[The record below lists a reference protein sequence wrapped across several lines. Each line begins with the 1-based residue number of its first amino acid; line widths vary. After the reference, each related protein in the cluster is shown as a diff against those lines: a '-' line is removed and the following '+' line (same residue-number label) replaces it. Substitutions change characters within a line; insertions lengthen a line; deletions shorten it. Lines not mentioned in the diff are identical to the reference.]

1 MRLFRLVLVPMLLPM
16 LAASAEAQERRWM
29 VDTSSFGS
37 EMMYGTPDSDDIL
50 FAIRCDAK
58 AKEIFVGFAHDPL
71 GAKPGSMI
79 DLDLYSEGG
88 HVVLPA
94 VVSYFDAMGVTL
106 IETPNVTGAG
116 LRPIFT
122 EGVTLDVTVVD
133 GTEQVPLSGMSTD
146 FDALFT
152 ACGE

>member
-1 MRLFRLVLVPMLLPM
+1 MRAFRFLLIPIMLSVLAP
-16 LAASAEAQERRWM
+16 SADAQERRWM
-29 VDTSSFGS
+29 VDSSSFGA
-37 EMMYGTPDSDDIL
+37 EMMYGTPESDDIL

-71 GAKPGSMI
+71 GAKPGSTI
-79 DLDLYSEGG
+79 DLELYSEGG

-94 VVSYFDAMGVTL
+94 VVSYFDAIGVTL

-122 EGVTLDVTVVD
+122 DGLTLDVTVVD
-133 GTEQVPLSGMSTD
+133 GTEQVPLSGMADD